1 LPLDYYRHVFF
12 LGFFY
17 LCVQFLQSNFGN
29 LKPYQV
35 DQLCRNISIES
46 FDANRLVF
54 RQGDRGDKFY
64 VVFTGKVGIDVTQQI
79 AGRISSEV
87 RVTELARGEYFGE
100 RALHNNEPRAAT
112 VTALQPTELLTIAR
126 DDYNRILRDS
136 QEDFL
141 NKIRGQTGLQM
152 VSLHVVAAATSH
164 HLECISRTL
173 WPWLNIVQGKRFQSQ
188 KDRCRE
194 ILQKPGFYYVARAGR
209 GTSE

>member
-1 LPLDYYRHVFF
+1 M
-12 LGFFY
+12 
-17 LCVQFLQSNFGN
+17 
-29 LKPYQV
+29 
-35 DQLCRNISIES
+35 
-46 FDANRLVF
+46 
-54 RQGDRGDKFY
+54 
-64 VVFTGKVGIDVTQQI
+64 TQQI